1 MHIEQTWNHQAI
13 RIEIDF
19 LSNEN
24 VIWLNIEQ
32 LSLNGVDWDGNK
44 RFINCLFDWLNDSNQ
59 TIGFSILRDY

>member
-1 MHIEQTWNHQAI
+1 M
-13 RIEIDF
+13 EIDF

-24 VIWLNIEQ
+24 VIWLNIEKM
-32 LSLNGVDWDGNK
+32 SLNGVEWDGNM